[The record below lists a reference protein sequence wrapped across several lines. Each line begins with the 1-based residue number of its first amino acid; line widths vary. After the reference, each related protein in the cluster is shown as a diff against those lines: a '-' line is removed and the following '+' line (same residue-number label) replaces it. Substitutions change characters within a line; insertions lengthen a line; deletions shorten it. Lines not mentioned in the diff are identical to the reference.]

1 MIEIFAIGGYS
12 EIGRNMTALRTSSG
26 TVILDSG
33 LWLEKVIEYEDGNIS
48 ELSTEKLWEM
58 EAIPDDREFF
68 KKYGGE
74 VKALLCTHAHLDH
87 CGAIPMIVPK
97 YQVPVIATPFTIEVI
112 KKLFEDRRSGYDKL
126 IKLNPGSS
134 YDLGDGMKVHFIY
147 ATHST
152 PQTVIICLETK
163 DGRIIYANDFK
174 FDEYPALGKR
184 TDYEKL
190 RKFGKKGVKLL
201 ISDST
206 RIDRESRTHSESL
219 VREMLRDILFWVESK
234 GNLIILTTFSS
245 HIARIKTI
253 IELVR
258 RIGRE
263 PILAGRSLASY
274 VECAER
280 IKLVN
285 FSKENKVVGYRNEV
299 NKVLKKINKERGK
312 YALICTGN
320 QGEPNSVLVRI
331 AADETPLKLRE
342 NDIVVF
348 CSEVIPSPINQ
359 ANRADL
365 ERKLRNKR
373 VRIFKDVHV
382 SGHAYK
388 EDHRALLQMLK
399 PQNYLP
405 THGTLQKIAKAVEL
419 ANELGY
425 ELGKSVHILQN
436 SQRLVIE

>member
-1 MIEIFAIGGYS
+1 MIEVFAIGGYS
-12 EIGRNMTALRTSSG
+12 EIGRNMSALRTRGG
-26 TVILDSG
+26 TVILDAG
-33 LWLEKVIEYEDGNIS
+33 LWLEKVIEYENGNIS

-68 KKYGGE
+68 KKYGNE
-74 VKALLCTHAHLDH
+74 VKALICTHAHLDH
-87 CGAIPMIVPK
+87 CGAIPMIAPK
-97 YQVPVIATPFTIEVI
+97 YNVPVIATPFTIEVI
-112 KKLFEDRRSGYDKL
+112 KKLFEDRGSGYDKL
-126 IKLNPGSS
+126 IRLNPGSS
-134 YDLGDGMKVHFIY
+134 YDLGDGIKVHFIY

-152 PQTVIICLETK
+152 PQTVIVCIETK
-163 DGRIIYANDFK
+163 DGRVIYANDFK

-190 RKFGKKGVKLL
+190 KKFGKEGVKLL

-219 VREMLRDILFWVESK
+219 VREMLKDILFWVESK

-245 HIARIKTI
+245 HIARIKTM

-263 PILAGRSLASY
+263 PILAGRSLANY

-280 IKLVN
+280 VRLVN
-285 FSKENKVVGYRNEV
+285 FSKENKVLGYRNEV
-299 NKVLKKINKERGK
+299 NKVLKKINKDRGK

-331 AADETPLKLRE
+331 ASDETPLKLRE

-359 ANRADL
+359 ANRSEL
-365 ERKLRNKR
+365 ERRLRNKK

-388 EDHRALLQMLK
+388 EDHRALLQMLR
-399 PQNYLP
+399 PQHYLP
-405 THGTLQKIAKAVEL
+405 THGTLQKIAKAIEL
-419 ANELGY
+419 ANELDY
-425 ELGKSVHILQN
+425 ELGKSAHILQN
-436 SQRLVIE
+436 SQKLVIK